1 MLIYTIDRTLD
12 GVLSAVF
19 DAFSLRQQP
28 DALVGK
34 GEPLPLFCDEVHE
47 VMTADDRAQRVWTGL
62 EKRLKCQ
69 NCTHLYLIIY
79 VRCFVNQKEPEV
91 SNGTFLTPMC

>member
-19 DAFSLRQQP
+19 DAFSLHQQP

-47 VMTADDRAQRVWTGL
+47 VMTADDRAQASVGRIGEAGVEGG
-62 EKRLKCQ
+62 
-69 NCTHLYLIIY
+69 N
-79 VRCFVNQKEPEV
+79 EV
-91 SNGTFLTPMC
+91 DGSEFLVGNA